1 MGLLWKEMSVS
12 RAFSTY
18 PSGSPARE
26 PSFQVPFTELPQ
38 RETLPEP
45 LQNDGMR
52 ESDKYWCKNKKSQL
66 RILAIKIYKYRQNTT
81 KYIIL
86 YHF

>member
-1 MGLLWKEMSVS
+1 MERDVRLQSLFYISFRVPSKGAFLPGSLY
-12 RAFSTY
+12 RA
-18 PSGSPARE
+18 P
-26 PSFQVPFTELPQ
+26 TERDTP
-38 RETLPEP
+38 TPEP
-45 LQNDGMR
+45 LQIDGMR